1 MIQDVTS
8 ALVGNTIAVLHSN
21 DGHNR
26 ASVLN
31 LSNRDFGKANV
42 SDLPFGLQVLKRA
55 ELILS
60 RYFVIDAV
68 QLEQVDAA
76 RGASAAGCL
85 RTPRADALGRPF
97 SIHRSGPGRSKP
109 ALVAI
114 TKSAGYGCSASAM
127 IRSLTSGP

>member
-31 LSNRDFGKANV
+31 LSNCDFGKANV

-68 QLEQVDAA
+68 QLEQVDAVEAQAPQAAFA
-76 RGASAAGCL
+76 R
-85 RTPRADALGRPF
+85 RAQMLWPAVLDPL
-97 SIHRSGPGRSKP
+97 IRSGTIETSF
-109 ALVAI
+109 
-114 TKSAGYGCSASAM
+114 GCDH
-127 IRSLTSGP
+127 